1 MTSVL
6 IIDDHPIVLQGL
18 RRVLEDAGV
27 KPVLEARDVISGYRL
42 FRRKRPDVIIVDLGM
57 QGSVLAGLD
66 IIRRMRSQEP
76 STSIL
81 VFSMH
86 NDPMIVARALDAGA
100 TGYLLKDTS
109 SDELMKAFDQVR
121 SGKPYLSKD
130 LAMRVAFLRTG
141 AGLNPLVDLTP
152 RESQMLSLLAKGKT
166 YSSIAEELGVSYKT
180 VDNACLHLKRRLG
193 AKNLPE
199 LIGVAVRLDWPP
211 LSGPGGMLV

>member
-6 IIDDHPIVLQGL
+6 IIDDHPIVLQAL

-27 KPVLEARDVISGYRL
+27 KPVLEARDVASGYRL
-42 FRRKRPDVIIVDLGM
+42 FRRNRPDVIIVDLGM
-57 QGSVLAGLD
+57 QGSVLLGLD
-66 IIRRMRSQEP
+66 VIRRMRSHEP
-76 STSIL
+76 STCIL

-100 TGYLLKDTS
+100 TGYLVKDTS

-180 VDNACLHLKRRLG
+180 VVNACLHLKRKLG

-199 LIGVAVRLDWPP
+199 LIGVAVRLLPAE
-211 LSGPGGMLV
+211 S

>member
-6 IIDDHPIVLQGL
+6 IIDDHPVVLQGL

-27 KPVLEARDVISGYRL
+27 KPVLEAREVTSGYRL
-42 FRRKRPDVIIVDLGM
+42 FRRNRPDVIIVDLGM

-66 IIRRMRSQEP
+66 LIRRMRSHEP
-76 STSIL
+76 CTCIL

-86 NDPMIVARALDAGA
+86 NDPMIAARALEAGA

-109 SDELMKAFDQVR
+109 SDELMKAFEQVR
-121 SGKPYLSKD
+121 SGKPYLSED
-130 LAMRVAFLRTG
+130 LAMRVALLRTG
-141 AGLNPLVDLTP
+141 VGLNPLVDLTP
-152 RESQMLSLLAKGKT
+152 RESQMLSLLANGKT

-180 VDNACLHLKRRLG
+180 VVNACLHLKRKVG

-199 LIGVAVRLDWPP
+199 LIRVAVRLLPAE
-211 LSGPGGMLV
+211 S

>member
-6 IIDDHPIVLQGL
+6 IIDDHSIVLQGL

-27 KPVLEARDVISGYRL
+27 KPVLEARDVTSGYRL
-42 FRRKRPDVIIVDLGM
+42 FRRNRPDVIIVDLGM
-57 QGSVLAGLD
+57 QGSVFGALD
-66 IIRRMRSQEP
+66 VIRRMRSHQP
-76 STSIL
+76 STCIL

-86 NDPMIVARALDAGA
+86 NDPTIVARALEAGA

-121 SGKPYLSKD
+121 SGKPYLSEG
-130 LAMRVAFLRTG
+130 LAMRVALFGTG
-141 AGLNPLVDLTP
+141 MGLNPLVDLTS

-180 VDNACLHLKRRLG
+180 VVNACLHLKRKLG

-199 LIGVAVRLDWPP
+199 LVRVAVRLLPAG
-211 LSGPGGMLV
+211 S

>member
-27 KPVLEARDVISGYRL
+27 KPVLEARDVTSGYRL
-42 FRRKRPDVIIVDLGM
+42 FRRNRPDVIIVDLGM
-57 QGSVLAGLD
+57 QGSVLGGLD
-66 IIRRMRSQEP
+66 LIRRMRSHEP
-76 STSIL
+76 CTCIL

-86 NDPMIVARALDAGA
+86 NDPMIAARALEAGA

-109 SDELMKAFDQVR
+109 SDELMKAFEQVR
-121 SGKPYLSKD
+121 SGKPYLSED
-130 LAMRVAFLRTG
+130 LAMRVALLRTVVG
-141 AGLNPLVDLTP
+141 NPLVDLTP
-152 RESQMLSLLAKGKT
+152 RQSQILSLLAKGKT

-180 VDNACLHLKRRLG
+180 VVNTCLHLKRTLG

-199 LIGVAVRLDWPP
+199 LIRVAVRLLPAE
-211 LSGPGGMLV
+211 S

>member
-6 IIDDHPIVLQGL
+6 IIDDHPVVLQGL
-18 RRVLEDAGV
+18 RRMLEDTGV
-27 KPVLEARDVISGYRL
+27 KPVLEARDVTSGYRV
-42 FRRKRPDVIIVDLGM
+42 FRRNRPDVIIVDLGM
-57 QGSVLAGLD
+57 QGSVLGGLD
-66 IIRRMRSQEP
+66 VIRRMRSHQP
-76 STSIL
+76 STCIL

-100 TGYLLKDTS
+100 TGYLPKDTS

-121 SGKPYLSKD
+121 SGKPYLSED

-180 VDNACLHLKRRLG
+180 VVNGCLHLKRKLG

-199 LIGVAVRLDWPP
+199 LIRVAVRL
-211 LSGPGGMLV
+211 LSAEA

>member
-18 RRVLEDAGV
+18 RRVLEDADV
-27 KPVLEARDVISGYRL
+27 KPVLQARDVTSGYRL
-42 FRRKRPDVIIVDLGM
+42 FRRNRPDVIIVDLGM
-57 QGSVLAGLD
+57 QGSVLGGLD
-66 IIRRMRSQEP
+66 LIRRMRSHEP
-76 STSIL
+76 CTCIL

-86 NDPMIVARALDAGA
+86 NDPMIAARALEAGA

-121 SGKPYLSKD
+121 SGKPYLSED
-130 LAMRVAFLRTG
+130 LAMRVALLRTG
-141 AGLNPLVDLTP
+141 VENPLVDLTP
-152 RESQMLSLLAKGKT
+152 RQSQILSLLAKGKT

-180 VDNACLHLKRRLG
+180 VVNTCLHLKRTLG

-199 LIGVAVRLDWPP
+199 LIRVAVRLLPAD
-211 LSGPGGMLV
+211 S

>member
-27 KPVLEARDVISGYRL
+27 KSILEARDVTSGY
-42 FRRKRPDVIIVDLGM
+42 RPDVIIVDLGM
-57 QGSVLAGLD
+57 QGSMLGSLD
-66 IIRRMRSQEP
+66 LIRRMRLHEP
-76 STSIL
+76 STCIL

-86 NDPMIVARALDAGA
+86 GDPMIAARALDAGA

-121 SGKPYLSKD
+121 SGKPYLSED
-130 LAMRVAFLRTG
+130 LAMRVALLRTG
-141 AGLNPLVDLTP
+141 VGLNPLVELTP
-152 RESQMLSLLAKGKT
+152 RQSQILSLLAKGKT

-180 VDNACLHLKRRLG
+180 VVNNCLILKRRLG
-193 AKNLPE
+193 AKNLSE
-199 LIGVAVRLDWPP
+199 LIRAAVRFLPAEP
-211 LSGPGGMLV
+211 